1 MCVQMRAPASTV
13 GSAAGRVSGDRA
25 GQHRCLPAAGAG
37 VILVLVAIYS
47 FMFIHLD
54 SGLTGAV
61 AEPQQYLK
69 ELLYSTLFLSMIILG
84 SPTN

>member
-1 MCVQMRAPASTV
+1 MRAPASTV
-13 GSAAGRVSGDRA
+13 GSAAGLVSGDRA
-25 GQHRCLPAAGAG
+25 GHRCLLLLLGAGG

-61 AEPQQYLK
+61 AE
-69 ELLYSTLFLSMIILG
+69 
-84 SPTN
+84 TNGNNI

>member
-13 GSAAGRVSGDRA
+13 GSAAGLVSGDRA
-25 GQHRCLPAAGAG
+25 GHRCLPAAGGAG

-61 AEPQQYLK
+61 AE
-69 ELLYSTLFLSMIILG
+69 
-84 SPTN
+84 TNGNNI